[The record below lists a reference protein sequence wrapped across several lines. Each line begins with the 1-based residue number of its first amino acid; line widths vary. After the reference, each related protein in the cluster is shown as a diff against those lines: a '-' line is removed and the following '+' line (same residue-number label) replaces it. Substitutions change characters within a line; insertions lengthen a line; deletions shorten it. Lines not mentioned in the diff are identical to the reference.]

1 MVKIE
6 RLYEKNGQQM
16 LYGNRYLRP
25 DETYHVQTRRFLE
38 KEVFK
43 SDKYVNVALEE
54 IKDRCCVLTVKQ
66 YFTMKPEGKLCSV
79 TVASQSLSDLSSRS
93 IMKVP

>member
-1 MVKIE
+1 
-6 RLYEKNGQQM
+6 M
-16 LYGNRYLRP
+16 LHGNHYFRP

-43 SDKYVNVALEE
+43 SDKNINIALEE

-66 YFTMKPEGKLCSV
+66 YFTMRPEGKFHIIL
-79 TVASQSLSDLSSRS
+79 L
-93 IMKVP
+93 

>member
-66 YFTMKPEGKLCSV
+66 YFTMKPEGKLCCV
-79 TVASQSLSDLSSRS
+79 TILISLVL
-93 IMKVP
+93 